1 MAARKVL
8 RYEGVGV
15 EQGNSIPAEDAV
27 EYALSECGLE
37 IRLRKPLTREA
48 VEYIVDWFFSGCW
61 VPVYEGDDN
70 EKF

>member
-37 IRLRKPLTREA
+37 VRFRRPMR
-48 VEYIVDWFFSGCW
+48 SHCW
-61 VPVYEGDDN
+61 VCTHSRN
-70 EKF
+70 RATNKF